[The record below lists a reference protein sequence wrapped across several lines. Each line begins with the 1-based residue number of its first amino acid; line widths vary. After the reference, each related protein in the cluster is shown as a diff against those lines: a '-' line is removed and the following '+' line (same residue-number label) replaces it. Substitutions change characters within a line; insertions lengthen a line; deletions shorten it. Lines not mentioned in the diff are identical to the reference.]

1 MRRFFAEPV
10 SDKFCSRLFL
20 AAVRR
25 WGLPDRPPR
34 EEFYPR
40 QKLMNTPQANRLPA
54 WSGLGFIT
62 VALIAIVTWIFGA
75 SHQTESFF
83 SNLFKAYQPR
93 EYCML
98 NEPAVIWLHG
108 LSDAVIALAY
118 YSIPVALI
126 YFVRRRSDLRF
137 GWMFVCFAVFILAC
151 GTTHILNILALWY
164 APYRID
170 GIVKLFTAGASI
182 ATAITLWPL
191 IPRALALPSPAELR
205 RANAELERE
214 IQIRRKAEES
224 LRQIHADLERRVE
237 ERTTELRTANER
249 LKEEIAART
258 SAEAAREALLLRERE
273 ARAEAENAS
282 RAKDEF
288 LATLSH
294 ELRTPLSAITG
305 WTHILR
311 VDHGQNPSLEEGLAV
326 IERSTRVQT
335 QLIEDLLDLS
345 RIISG
350 KLRLDPQPINFTH
363 VVDAAI
369 QTVQPSAT
377 AKGVTLEKHVDAPL
391 PPITGDPGRLQ
402 QVVWNLLANSIKFT
416 PTGGRVEIVLKCT
429 VSNLELTVSDN
440 GAGISPDFLP
450 HVFERFRQADSSATR
465 KHGGLGIGLA
475 LVKHLVELHGGTV
488 RASSPGLAKGSTFV
502 ITLPLHSAPSVV
514 REEVFPPASDTERNE
529 SLRLDGITVLAVDDE
544 ADSRDVVS
552 RILRHCGATVV
563 LAESAERAFAL
574 LQESRPDL
582 LVCDIG
588 MPEEDGHA
596 LLRRVRSLPPEHGG
610 MTPAIALTA
619 FARAE
624 DRVRALRAGFQM
636 HLAKPIDP
644 AELVLVLLSLVK
656 SAAPRT

>member
-1 MRRFFAEPV
+1 
-10 SDKFCSRLFL
+10 
-20 AAVRR
+20 
-25 WGLPDRPPR
+25 
-34 EEFYPR
+34 
-40 QKLMNTPQANRLPA
+40 MNTPQANRLPA

-62 VALIAIVTWIFGA
+62 VALIAIATWIFGA

-151 GTTHILNILALWY
+151 GTTHLLNILALWY

-214 IQIRRKAEES
+214 IQTRRKAEES

-237 ERTTELRTANER
+237 ERTTELRAANER

-258 SAEAAREALLLRERE
+258 SAEAGREALLLRERE

-311 VDHGQNPSLEEGLAV
+311 LDHGHNPSLEEGLAV

-350 KLRLDPQPINFTH
+350 KLRLDPQPINFNH

-377 AKGVTLEKHVDAPL
+377 AKSVTLEKHIDASL

-416 PTGGRVEIVLKCT
+416 PTGGRVEIFLKCAA
-429 VSNLELTVSDN
+429 SDLELTVSDN
-440 GAGISPDFLP
+440 GAGIAPDFLP
-450 HVFERFRQADSSATR
+450 HVFERFRQADSSTTR

-488 RASSPGLAKGSTFV
+488 RASSPGLTQGATFV
-502 ITLPLHSAPSVV
+502 ITLPLHSSPSVV
-514 REEVFPPASDTERNE
+514 RDEVFPPAGDTERSE

-574 LQESRPDL
+574 LQETRPAV
-582 LVCDIG
+582 LVCDVG
-588 MPEEDGHA
+588 MPEEDGYA
-596 LLRRVRSLPPEHGG
+596 LLRRVRNLPAERGG
-610 MTPAIALTA
+610 TTPAIALTA
-619 FARAE
+619 FARGE

-656 SAAPRT
+656 SDAPRK